1 MGLYCTQEM
10 VASLKQDR
18 RSLGARQG
26 ETILLK
32 RQRRSERNGIS
43 RTCHVKRSLDS
54 LRSWSGCFVHEAGCR
69 MRLSVRRWPRV
80 RFSVRQR
87 RVCPGEEKRTLR
99 KSAFYNRRLTE
110 RRILYPAPHGKAQSV
125 AARCAIVYTN
135 DPKRR
140 REVIFANLCTLL
152 RPHVCPGEEKRIVAP
167 TATFVRHVKAHFVRV
182 LVVRVRLSVRH
193 TAGRHMPIP
202 VPPSSTSW
210 QLGAPRG
217 YRGAIMARRQRR
229 PKARRARWP
238 WEAW

>member
-1 MGLYCTQEM
+1 MGLYCTHKM

-32 RQRRSERNGIS
+32 RQRWSERNGIS

-80 RFSVRQR
+80 RFCVRRR
-87 RVCPGEEKRTLR
+87 RVCPGEKKRTLR
-99 KSAFYNRRLTE
+99 KSAFCSPHLTKK
-110 RRILYPAPHGKAQSV
+110 RILQPAAHGKAHSA
-125 AARCAIVYTN
+125 AARSAIVYTN

-167 TATFVRHVKAHFVRV
+167 TAAFVRHVKAHFVCV
-182 LVVRVRLSVRH
+182 PMVRVRLSVRH

-202 VPPSSTSW
+202 VPSV
-210 QLGAPRG
+210 APASNPAR
-217 YRGAIMARRQRR
+217 RGATEGTIMARRQRR
-229 PKARRARWP
+229 PKARRARRP
-238 WEAW
+238 